1 MKIIWYTVPEK
12 WKYQKKRKKTPE
24 DIIILH
30 KCIKNHH
37 HRLHCSW
44 DMTCEGC
51 DCYFSFW
58 TVFSPYPPPP
68 PHPLASPNSSKNES
82 FIKMKKPPES
92 IYTSAP
98 KLIIICYTVPEI
110 SAFEIKVLSMLA
122 IKCWGKFRIFQ
133 FALAMRHQKKEP
145 KTYQK
150 PLYITST
157 MASPYLSIS
166 PRTMIW
172 FNTWYYLFYL
182 YHIVYL

>member
-1 MKIIWYTVPEK
+1 MIYGSWKMKISKKKEKKHLKISSFYTSVSKIIIIGYTVPEI
-12 WKYQKKRKKTPE
+12 WHVMDVIVTFHFG
-24 DIIILH
+24 LFFA
-30 KCIKNHH
+30 
-37 HRLHCSW
+37 L
-44 DMTCEGC
+44 
-51 DCYFSFW
+51 
-58 TVFSPYPPPP
+58 YPPPP